1 MLRESQSVS
10 FTTPSLSDRLLKQN
24 PDQPRRP
31 LSAIEYRARV
41 DLGQDQ
47 PLHPFGRTSN
57 LISTSSS
64 NEDVDMTDVPLT
76 DEQQQL
82 RRDIIAD
89 SARASMVEERE
100 REIMAERN
108 AYQQARNRRAR
119 RSVIG
124 GGAVT
129 DGTFGQGMGSGSS
142 GESNSAATFFRDNDD

>member
-1 MLRESQSVS
+1 
-10 FTTPSLSDRLLKQN
+10 
-24 PDQPRRP
+24 
-31 LSAIEYRARV
+31 
-41 DLGQDQ
+41 
-47 PLHPFGRTSN
+47 
-57 LISTSSS
+57 
-64 NEDVDMTDVPLT
+64 MTDVPLT

-124 GGAVT
+124 GGVVT
-129 DGTFGQGMGSGSS
+129 DGTLQGVGSGSS
-142 GESNSAATFFRDNDD
+142 GDSNSASTFFRDNDD